1 MEEKAQRLASKV
13 DELQRKLRKSGAG
26 GGLSKEE
33 RIRKEQQSAI
43 KERLTQLI
51 AMANTHHSPAPH
63 STPAQPEPAS
73 SSSPP
78 PPSATPPITAP
89 SPLSSSTHPPPPLP
103 VPRSSLPAE
112 HERELHELVTRF
124 VYNSRERQ
132 GHVLSYFERVQECLK
147 PGLQVR
153 FAMWGLDQADSFY
166 TQPGLWSSL
175 MQGEI
180 GLDARQMDWILSKR
194 EAIHAER
201 HNLATCELMLKE
213 TRGAVAMHLHS
224 LHGHM
229 DDLLSVMTPLQLAK
243 FYLWVD
249 ANSWSLS
256 MIHLGHDP
264 PHHTHAQPPLTAGP

>member
-1 MEEKAQRLASKV
+1 M
-13 DELQRKLRKSGAG
+13 DELQRKLRKTGAG

-51 AMANTHHSPAPH
+51 AMANAAHTTAPPTGAPLGEAA
-63 STPAQPEPAS
+63 SS

-78 PPSATPPITAP
+78 SAASPMSAPPPALSPSTHPSP
-89 SPLSSSTHPPPPLP
+89 SPLSRP
-103 VPRSSLPAE
+103 SLPPE

-132 GHVLSYFERVQECLK
+132 GHVLYHFDRVSQCLS

-153 FAMWGLDQADSFY
+153 FAMWGLDQQDSFY

-180 GLDARQMDWILSKR
+180 GLDERQMEWILSKR

-201 HNLATCELMLKE
+201 KNLSTCELMLRE
-213 TRGAVAMHLHS
+213 TRGAIAMHLHS

-256 MIHLGHDP
+256 MISLGADSA
-264 PHHTHAQPPLTAGP
+264 HTPGGGGGGGLGAGP